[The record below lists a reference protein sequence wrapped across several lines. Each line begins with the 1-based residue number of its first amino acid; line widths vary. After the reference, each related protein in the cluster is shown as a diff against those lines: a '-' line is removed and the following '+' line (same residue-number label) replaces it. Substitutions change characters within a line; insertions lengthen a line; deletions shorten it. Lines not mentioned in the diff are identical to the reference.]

1 MSTDAYRDCIDRLYA
16 RLDYER
22 VGMPASASSI
32 ELRLARMRRLLRQ
45 LGDPQHHL
53 RIVHVAGTKGKGS
66 TSTMIASA
74 LSAGG
79 IKTGL
84 FTSPHLH
91 RLEERFVI
99 DGAMMDPSEL
109 IDLYESV
116 LPSVETVERQW
127 PAPVGLTFFE
137 VTTAMGLL
145 HFARSGCRAVALE
158 VGMGGRLDSTNVVR
172 PAVSV
177 ITSISLDHVRQLGPT
192 LGHIAAEKGGILK
205 RGTPA
210 VIGVAEPEPR
220 DVIHA
225 IARARRC
232 PIRQIGVDF
241 ECSYEPPT
249 PPLARPDH
257 GRVAVRTWRRDWGSL
272 ACPLPGEHQARNLA
286 VALAA
291 LDALGESNPELDVSA
306 EAVVRGMA
314 GLQWPARVEVV
325 GEAPW
330 LVIDGAHNVASAEAL
345 AETLQSCFPK
355 VPRTLV
361 FGTSR
366 EKDLPG
372 QLRALLP
379 LFEAVVATRFVENPR
394 AVDPET
400 VAEAVVQL
408 GGPPCVI
415 AADPTLALSEARR
428 ITPASGL
435 ICVTGSLFLAAEA
448 RASVLGLRGVPAVPR
463 LVT

>member
-1 MSTDAYRDCIDRLYA
+1 LSTDAYRDCIDRLYA

-22 VGMPASASSI
+22 VGMPASASST

-53 RIVHVAGTKGKGS
+53 RIAHVAGTKGKGS

-99 DGAMMDPSEL
+99 DGAMMAPGEL

-116 LPSVETVERQW
+116 LPSVEAVERRW

-192 LGHIAAEKGGILK
+192 LGHIAAEKAGILK
-205 RGTPA
+205 RRTPA
-210 VIGVAEPEPR
+210 VIGVAEAEPR
-220 DVIHA
+220 GVIQA

-241 ECSYEPPT
+241 ECSYERPT
-249 PPLARPDH
+249 PPLVRPDH

-291 LDALGESNPELDVSA
+291 LDALGESDPELDLSV
-306 EAVVRGMA
+306 EAVVRGLA
-314 GLQWPARVEVV
+314 GLRWPARVEVV

-330 LVIDGAHNVASAEAL
+330 LVIDGAHNVASAGAL
-345 AETLQSCFPK
+345 AETLQSCFPE

-366 EKDLPG
+366 DKDLPG

-379 LFEAVVATRFVENPR
+379 LFGAVVATRFVENPR

-400 VAEAVVQL
+400 VAEAVAQL

-415 AADPTLALSEARR
+415 AADPTLALGEARR
-428 ITPASGL
+428 ITPESAL

-448 RASVLGLRGVPAVPR
+448 RASALGLRGVPAVPR